1 MRWRIF
7 KEKCMER
14 KKENYLYKIS
24 LATQIGKKSGKLFL
38 SVIENKIDGF
48 LEVLGR
54 KQPFCGEKTASGCVI
69 RGQLKTL
76 VSVFDYTATGFF
88 DDKSISLDLTY
99 KHGVFR
105 LTGNC
110 EKYTTE

>member
-1 MRWRIF
+1 
-7 KEKCMER
+7 MER

>member
-1 MRWRIF
+1 
-7 KEKCMER
+7 MEQ

-38 SVIENKIDGF
+38 SVIQNKIDGV
-48 LEVLGR
+48 LEILGQ

-69 RGQLKTL
+69 KGQLKTL
-76 VSVFDYTATGFF
+76 VSVFDYTAIGYF
-88 DDKSISLDLTY
+88 DIKSISLDLTY
-99 KHGVFR
+99 NHGVFR

-110 EKYTTE
+110 EDYSVEN